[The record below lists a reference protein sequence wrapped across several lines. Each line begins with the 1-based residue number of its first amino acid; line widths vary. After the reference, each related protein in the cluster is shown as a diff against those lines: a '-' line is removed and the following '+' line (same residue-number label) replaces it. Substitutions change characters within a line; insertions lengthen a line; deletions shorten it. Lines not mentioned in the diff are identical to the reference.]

1 MGYITETFTS
11 AVAGTNIIAIG
22 KKPVNLSVIG
32 PTAGDGTV
40 ELQRK
45 TNAGTW
51 GVVRTMTTDT
61 EEVIESGQKG
71 QQYRF
76 ECTIYVSGSFVC
88 EFGD

>member
-11 AVAGTNIIAIG
+11 AVAGANIISVG

-32 PTAGDGTV
+32 LTAGDGTM

-45 TNAGTW
+45 TRAGTW
-51 GVVRTMTTDT
+51 AIVRSMVVDT
-61 EEVIESGQKG
+61 EEVITGGQKG
-71 QQYRF
+71 QLYRF
-76 ECTIYVSGSFVC
+76 ECPTFVSGSFVC